1 MSEMTMTAL
10 VLGITP
16 VNSFLA
22 LGRMRDLI
30 LME

>member
-10 VLGITP
+10 VLGIISA
-16 VNSFLA
+16 NSFLA